1 MHHEEGE
8 AGQLDPWT
16 PGSWLTG
23 QPRRWAL
30 SHMNIP
36 QLGQGRLDDNG
47 TNPKTTS
54 FLFFFFFWFLF
65 FSFFSDSVV
74 QARAATYTPFA
85 PSPRRSGAI
94 PTAAGD
100 GAASPSAGST
110 ETHCGTH

>member
-65 FSFFSDSVV
+65 FSFFSDNVPGSPV
-74 QARAATYTPFA
+74 QGCHLHALCPISEAQWGN
-85 PSPRRSGAI
+85 SDGRRRWGCF
-94 PTAAGD
+94 P
-100 GAASPSAGST
+100 
-110 ETHCGTH
+110 ERRVH